1 MKSFLTILK
10 YASLVILLM
19 AMTFGYLFFRVWQ
32 KNERPEIIE
41 SNWEQSEILLGHSS
55 TLNLTVKV
63 PWHRELNSATPVGS
77 PDFLLP
83 VRRLGKVEKGSLDLT
98 GHRTWYLQIPF
109 VATDTQSLEGQT
121 AAFPVKSTER
131 VSPTTINLDLPE
143 LSIVLP
149 SDIPDDF
156 KDPNIFLTEKP
167 PEESEETS
175 SNRPE
180 KKPWWPWVVGAVVL
194 LAVLIYIL
202 KRTGVIKTTP
212 AWEKALGRL
221 ESLTKDSPP
230 PVYYSKLTDILK
242 GYTAD
247 RYSVRA
253 RAKTSAEFIR
263 ILQDL
268 PAIPNEYL
276 TELPAFASLADA
288 VKFADHVP
296 PAEDSDRSVELI
308 RSFIKATIPV
318 ETNQPSDD

>member
-10 YASLVILLM
+10 YASLVILLV

-242 GYTAD
+242 ATPPTDTPSGLVPRPRPNSSASSRTSQPFPTSISPSFPPSPAWLMRSSSPTMFQPRKIQTA
-247 RYSVRA
+247 
-253 RAKTSAEFIR
+253 
-263 ILQDL
+263 
-268 PAIPNEYL
+268 PWN
-276 TELPAFASLADA
+276 
-288 VKFADHVP
+288 
-296 PAEDSDRSVELI
+296 
-308 RSFIKATIPV
+308 
-318 ETNQPSDD
+318 